1 MPGSD
6 NGLAATMAAFDRLRA
21 KPREAVAP
29 LLVQAAEDLAA
40 AQKAVAPKDTGAL
53 ANSITVTPPGGTTPP
68 YSQPGGSRTAGPTE
82 AIVTAGNSEVR
93 YPHILEFG
101 SVKMAP
107 EPYFFT
113 TYRLLRDRLRRTIGR
128 GAKKIARDAWSG
140 E

>member
-1 MPGSD
+1 MPGND

-53 ANSITVTPPGGTTPP
+53 ANSITVTPPGGTTPA
-68 YSQPGGSRTAGPTE
+68 YSSGGGRREVGQAE
-82 AIVTAGNSEVR
+82 AAVTVGDEKVR
-93 YPHILEFG
+93 YAHILEFG

-107 EPYFFT
+107 EPFFFT
-113 TYRLLRDRLRRTIGR
+113 TYRLLRASLRRKIGR
-128 GAKKIARDAWSG
+128 GAKQIVRDAWSG

>member
-1 MPGSD
+1 MSS
-6 NGLAATMAAFDRLRA
+6 NGLKET
-21 KPREAVAP
+21 
-29 LLVQAAEDLAA
+29 LAA
-40 AQKAVAPKDTGAL
+40 MERVKLAAKEAAMQRLIKGANDVADIQRRLAPKDTGAL

-113 TYRLLRDRLRRTIGR
+113 TYRLLRDRLRRKIGR